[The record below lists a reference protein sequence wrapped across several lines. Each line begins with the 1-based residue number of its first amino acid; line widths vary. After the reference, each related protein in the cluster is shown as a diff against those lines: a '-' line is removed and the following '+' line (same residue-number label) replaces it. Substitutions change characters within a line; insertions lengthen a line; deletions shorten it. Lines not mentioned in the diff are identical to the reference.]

1 MINVQSQTNVLTEVE
16 SLPEER
22 IRVGII
28 GGTFNPPHIG
38 HLVIADQV
46 CQQLGLDKVYFM
58 PDANPPHIDK
68 KEAIAAEHRVAMVEK
83 AIEDNPL
90 FGLESCEIQRGG
102 ISYTFDTMLEL
113 TKAHPEIDYYVII
126 GGDMVDYLP
135 KWYRIDELIQMVQFV
150 AVKRPNYADSS
161 PYPLIWVD
169 VPAMEISS
177 TGLRKKIKN
186 GCSVQYLIPDKTLA
200 YIKEKELYQND

>member
-83 AIEDNPL
+83 AIEDNP
-90 FGLESCEIQRGG
+90 
-102 ISYTFDTMLEL
+102 
-113 TKAHPEIDYYVII
+113 
-126 GGDMVDYLP
+126 
-135 KWYRIDELIQMVQFV
+135 
-150 AVKRPNYADSS
+150 
-161 PYPLIWVD
+161 
-169 VPAMEISS
+169 
-177 TGLRKKIKN
+177 
-186 GCSVQYLIPDKTLA
+186 
-200 YIKEKELYQND
+200 

>member
-90 FGLESCEIQRGG
+90 FGLENCEIQRGG

-113 TKAHPEIDYYVII
+113 TKAHPEIDYYFII

>member
-68 KEAIAAEHRVAMVEK
+68 KEAIAAEHRVVMVEK
-83 AIEDNPL
+83 AIEGNPL

-113 TKAHPEIDYYVII
+113 TKAHPEIDYYFII

>member
-1 MINVQSQTNVLTEVE
+1 MQSQTNVLTEVE

-68 KEAIAAEHRVAMVEK
+68 KEAIAAEHRVVMVEK
-83 AIEDNPL
+83 AIEGNPL

-113 TKAHPEIDYYVII
+113 TKAHPEIDYYFII

>member
-1 MINVQSQTNVLTEVE
+1 MQSQTNVLTEVE

-90 FGLESCEIQRGG
+90 FGLERCEIQRGG

-113 TKAHPEIDYYVII
+113 TKAHPEIDYYFII

>member
-1 MINVQSQTNVLTEVE
+1 VINVQSQTNVLTEVE

-83 AIEDNPL
+83 AIEGNPL

-113 TKAHPEIDYYVII
+113 TKAHPEIDYYFII

>member
-1 MINVQSQTNVLTEVE
+1 MQSQTNVLTEVE

-83 AIEDNPL
+83 EIEDNPL

-113 TKAHPEIDYYVII
+113 TKAHPEIDYYFII